1 MSHRSGTSTTAIP
14 TRMRHAGGD
23 IGIRVRIIEGFGVRG
38 SGSGVRGPGSGEVTG
53 FVAEGRSLRKWFDLQ
68 QDTEVLHYSIRRRSL
83 VS

>member
-1 MSHRSGTSTTAIP
+1 
-14 TRMRHAGGD
+14 MRHAGGD

-38 SGSGVRGPGSGEVTG
+38 SGSGVRGPGSGIRDPGSGEVTG